1 MITGHKRRIA
11 HVEARI
17 AALHARGVPQR
28 AAKELEA
35 LTWVLSTL
43 KRAFIEELTHDAKEL
58 LAGGASIQE
67 IERWLA
73 CTDPDTRNAVI
84 RAIK

>member
-1 MITGHKRRIA
+1 MIADHKRRVA
-11 HVEARI
+11 HIEARI
-17 AALHARGVPQR
+17 AALRARGVPDR
-28 AAKELEA
+28 TAKELEA
-35 LTWVLSTL
+35 LTWVLSSL
-43 KRAFIEELTHDAKEL
+43 KRAFIEELTQDAKEL
-58 LAGGASIQE
+58 LAVGASIQE